1 MTTVS
6 LASGGNSLGTWLAV
20 RPETYNEPGVPD
32 TDRAKDALEN
42 L

>member
-6 LASGGNSLGTWLAV
+6 LHSGGNASSTSLAV
-20 RPETYNEPGVPD
+20 RPETYDEPGIPD
-32 TDRAKDALEN
+32 SDRAKDALEE